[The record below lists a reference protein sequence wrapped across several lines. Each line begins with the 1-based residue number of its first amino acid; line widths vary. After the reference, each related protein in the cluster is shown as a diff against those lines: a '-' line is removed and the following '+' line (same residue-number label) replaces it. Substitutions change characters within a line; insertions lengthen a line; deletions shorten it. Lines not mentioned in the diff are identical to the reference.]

1 MPKYD
6 TLEYW
11 MDIRD
16 KEELILECLRIR
28 VGSYNDNIVSMYTF
42 CDVYKEHYEEYV
54 KAFKRAGELSEC
66 NADA

>member
-11 MDIRD
+11 MSVRD
-16 KEELILECLRIR
+16 KENVILECLLACAE
-28 VGSYNDNIVSMYTF
+28 SYNNDVVSMYTF
-42 CDVYKEHYEEYV
+42 CDTYKEHYEEYT
-54 KAFKRAGELSEC
+54 RACQRVGELSEC

>member
-1 MPKYD
+1 MYKYD

-16 KEELILECLRIR
+16 KEEVILECLSVR
-28 VGSYNDNIVSMYTF
+28 VGSYNDNFVSMYTF
-42 CDVYKEHYEEYV
+42 CNSYKEHYEAY
-54 KAFKRAGELSEC
+54 ANACKRVGELSEC